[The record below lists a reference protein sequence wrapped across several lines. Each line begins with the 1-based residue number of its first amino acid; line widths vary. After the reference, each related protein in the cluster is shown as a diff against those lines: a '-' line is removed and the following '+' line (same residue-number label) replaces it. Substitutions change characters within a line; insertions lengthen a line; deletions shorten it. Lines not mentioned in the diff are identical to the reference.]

1 MTLEGLA
8 ALDSLEGEALY
19 MNDITNSIDFV
30 IKGFR
35 DIEMINGGYYGV
47 CAKLVVD
54 IIDKKDGNIIK
65 KDFVSFNQYSL
76 QPVIDEEIFE
86 YYYGDEEE
94 FDENHQLTDE
104 MIADYF
110 QMLLEET
117 YEDPKDILAGGGYI
131 PYNGNYQKDL
141 DVMDEIEEL
150 LEPDEDVPEYED
162 NETAAILRAQMGEM
176 EEYSRFADAAIELCN
191 TNKVGDVFYYVSAD
205 NGEDMM
211 VKVGHNG
218 LVYWDWTGQVMDD

>member
-8 ALDSLEGEALY
+8 ALDSLEAEALY
-19 MNDITNSIDFV
+19 MSDITNSIDFV

-65 KDFVSFNQYSL
+65 KDFVSLNQYSL

-110 QMLLEET
+110 QMLQEEA
-117 YEDPKDILAGGGYI
+117 YEDPKEILAGGGYR
-131 PYNGNYQKDL
+131 PFDGNFHKDL

-150 LEPDEDVPEYED
+150 LD
-162 NETAAILRAQMGEM
+162 
-176 EEYSRFADAAIELCN
+176 S
-191 TNKVGDVFYYVSAD
+191 
-205 NGEDMM
+205 
-211 VKVGHNG
+211 
-218 LVYWDWTGQVMDD
+218 DDYAPG

>member
-1 MTLEGLA
+1 MSA
-8 ALDSLEGEALY
+8 
-19 MNDITNSIDFV
+19 NKNSIDFV

-47 CAKLVVD
+47 CARLVID
-54 IIDKKDGNIIK
+54 IIDKADDSVIQE
-65 KDFVSFNQYSL
+65 DFVTHNQYSL
-76 QPVIDEEIFE
+76 QPVTDEQIFE
-86 YYYGDEEE
+86 YYFGDEEE
-94 FDENHQLTDE
+94 FDEEHELTDE
-104 MIADYF
+104 MIAGYL
-110 QMLLEET
+110 QMLLEEA
-117 YEDPKDILAGGGYI
+117 YEEPKDILAGGGYI

-150 LEPDEDVPEYED
+150 LDPDEDVPEYED
-162 NETAAILRAQMGEM
+162 NETAAILRAQMREM

-191 TNKVGDVFYYVSAD
+191 TNKAGDVFYYVSAD

>member
-1 MTLEGLA
+1 MSA
-8 ALDSLEGEALY
+8 
-19 MNDITNSIDFV
+19 NKNSIDFV

-47 CAKLVVD
+47 CAKLVID
-54 IIDKKDGNIIK
+54 IIDKADDSAIQE
-65 KDFVSFNQYSL
+65 DFVTHNQYSL
-76 QPVIDEEIFE
+76 QPVTDEQIFE
-86 YYYGDEEE
+86 YYFGDEEE
-94 FDENHQLTDE
+94 FDEEHELTDE
-104 MIADYF
+104 MIADYL
-110 QMLLEET
+110 QMLLEEA
-117 YEDPKDILAGGGYI
+117 YEEPKDILAGGGYI

-150 LEPDEDVPEYED
+150 LDPDEDVPEYED
-162 NETAAILRAQMGEM
+162 NETAAILRAQMREM

-191 TNKVGDVFYYVSAD
+191 TNKAGDVFYYVSAD

-218 LVYWDWTGQVMDD
+218 LVDWDWTGQVMDD

>member
-1 MTLEGLA
+1 MS
-8 ALDSLEGEALY
+8 D
-19 MNDITNSIDFV
+19 NSNNIDFI
-30 IKGFR
+30 IKSFR
-35 DIEMINGGYYGV
+35 DIELINGGYYGV
-47 CAKLVVD
+47 CARLVIDIVD
-54 IIDKKDGNIIK
+54 KTDDSVIQE
-65 KDFVSFNQYSL
+65 DFVTHNQYSL
-76 QPVIDEEIFE
+76 QPVTDEEIFE
-86 YYYGDEEE
+86 YYFGDEEE
-94 FDENHQLTDE
+94 FDEEHQLTDE

-110 QMLLEET
+110 QMLLEDA

-162 NETAAILRAQMGEM
+162 DETAAILRAQMREM
-176 EEYSRFADAAIELCN
+176 EEYSHFADAAIELCY
-191 TNKVGDVFYYVSAD
+191 TNKAGDVFYYVSAD

>member
-1 MTLEGLA
+1 MST
-8 ALDSLEGEALY
+8 DS
-19 MNDITNSIDFV
+19 NNIDFV

-35 DIEMINGGYYGV
+35 DIKLINGGYYGV
-47 CAKLVVD
+47 CAKLVID
-54 IIDKKDGNIIK
+54 IIDKNDDSVIK
-65 KDFVSFNQYSL
+65 EDFVTCHLYSL
-76 QPVIDEEIFE
+76 QPVTDEQIFE

-94 FDENHQLTDE
+94 FDEEHQLTDE

-110 QMLLEET
+110 QMLLEEA
-117 YEDPKDILAGGGYI
+117 YEDPKDILAGGGYK
-131 PYNGNYQKDL
+131 PYDGNYYKDL

-150 LEPDEDVPEYED
+150 LDSDEDVADEED
-162 NETAAILRAQMGEM
+162 QEDDDETVSILRAQMRQI
-176 EEYSRFADAAIELCN
+176 EEYSRFADAAIELCS
-191 TNKVGDVFYYVSAD
+191 TNKAGDVFYYVSSD